1 MAADP
6 AAIAARTALLL
17 EQAQILTDR
26 LQAQVAA
33 LRVITEEMRRQH
45 D

>member
-1 MAADP
+1 MATDP

-17 EQAQILTDR
+17 EQAQTLTDR
-26 LQAQVAA
+26 LQAHIEA
-33 LRVITEEMRRQH
+33 LRVITEEMRREH